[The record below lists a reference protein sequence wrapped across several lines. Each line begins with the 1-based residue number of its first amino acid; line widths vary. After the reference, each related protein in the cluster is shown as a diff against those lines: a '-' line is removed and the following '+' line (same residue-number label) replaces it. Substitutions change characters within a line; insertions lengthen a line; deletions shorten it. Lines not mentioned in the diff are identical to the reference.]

1 MAPPYEPPRQRPW
14 IIRKQNRMIA
24 ALKPICIE
32 GRDQP
37 DRPGAQSH
45 ADERQDERIFA
56 ADAVSHPAEHERP
69 QRTNQESGG
78 EQRDRAEQGGNGV
91 ALFEEFDRQ
100 DCGQAPENIE
110 VIPLDDVSR
119 GCGSDHGPEVLRNS
133 SRLSHSHLSHVIF
146 LLWCRRNKFHRGN
159 PSGFHASSC
168 PPAFQLLAAAQ
179 FVPRGRVPT

>member
-1 MAPPYEPPRQRPW
+1 
-14 IIRKQNRMIA
+14 MIA
-24 ALKPICIE
+24 AAQADLFE

-45 ADERQDERIFA
+45 ADERHEERIFA
-56 ADAVSHPAEHERP
+56 ADAVSQPAEHERP
-69 QRTNQESGG
+69 QRTDQEPGG

-110 VIPLDDVSR
+110 VIPLDNVSR

-146 LLWCRRNKFHRGN
+146 LLCCRRNKFHRGS

-168 PPAFQLLAAAQ
+168 PPASQLLAVARVYTAG
-179 FVPRGRVPT
+179 PRGIKIRRRLSNKSRGCPLLE